1 MRRSVWARTRF
12 AAVLWALS
20 VVAAVLACAP
30 STLFAQRRD
39 QRNQPEVRDLQLRG
53 VRAVSP
59 SDLERSIATTESQC
73 KSLLWLPLCLV
84 SRSPTLW
91 DRKYLDQD
99 EFRRDVLR
107 VLVFY
112 WRRGYRQA
120 QVDTAVTR
128 LAEGRVRVVFDIKEG
143 PPTLISSLR
152 VDYDS
157 TLFNQRR
164 IRKLAILRAGDP
176 LNLVVLDTMR
186 LRYQLALWDKGY
198 ADAQVDTIISVDPQ
212 QRRAAV
218 TIRLTPNWPTR
229 VGTITVRGNAEVD
242 ASTIGNSIMLHTGR
256 PFRYTDLAESQRNLY
271 ESNLFRL
278 AVFNVPPRPDSIKN
292 IEIDV
297 RETQMKEARTAGGF
311 NNVDFVQM
319 DGRFTNYNTFGG
331 ARRLDVTGVIG
342 NLGAGKLS
350 GRFPFREAQRDF
362 LNNEEFTMPTWQVS
376 ADVRQP
382 AWLRKPENALSVGG
396 FAHRRAAPAVYID
409 RGYGGQVAF
418 TRSLAPRAS
427 ASSAYRFEVTRVEA
441 GDVYF
446 CVNYGVCDVTT
457 IGSLRRHQRLS
468 PVQISASIDRSDIP
482 FSPTKGYI
490 ARVDLEHASGVTVSD
505 YRFNR
510 LFAEASTYT
519 HFKYPSRDA
528 RAQVLAGNL
537 RIGYV
542 SPLASGASAGGL
554 ELLHPRKRFYAGGS
568 HSVRGYDENQLG
580 PRILTVPPAELAAI
594 GCATATLAATLTCG
608 DSVVGG
614 QTVSRV
620 SQVDVKHFTPRP
632 TGGTSLL
639 EGSVEYRMPLGKKM
653 EWAVFLDGARIG
665 GAILRDTIARTTIV
679 LPGKTAVTPG
689 AGFRYKSAVGPVR
702 VDMGFN
708 PKQTEELR
716 VVTTARDAA
725 GRETLV
731 MLNESRQMV
740 SGGTATGFFGLFNR
754 VVLHLSIGQAY

>member
-1 MRRSVWARTRF
+1 MRRPLSARTRF
-12 AAVLWALS
+12 AGLA
-20 VVAAVLACAP
+20 VVAAILACAP
-30 STLFAQRRD
+30 STLFAQRGD
-39 QRNQPEVRDLQLRG
+39 QRNQPEVRDLQLNG
-53 VRAVSP
+53 VHGVSVE
-59 SDLERSIATTESQC
+59 DLRRSVATTESEC
-73 KSLLWLPLCLV
+73 KSLLWLPLCMV

-112 WRRGYRQA
+112 WRRGYREA

-128 LAEGRVRVVFDIKEG
+128 MGEGLVRVIFDIKEG
-143 PPTLISSLR
+143 PPTLIGSLR
-152 VDYDS
+152 VDYDT

-164 IRKLAILRAGDP
+164 IQKLAILRAGDP

-186 LRYQLALWDKGY
+186 LGYQLALWDKGY
-198 ADAQVDTIISVDPQ
+198 ADAQVDTIISVDAA
-212 QRRAAV
+212 QRRADV
-218 TIRLTPNWPTR
+218 RIQLTPNWPTK
-229 VGTITVRGNAEVD
+229 VGTITVRGNHQVD
-242 ASTIGNSIMLHTGR
+242 ASTIGNSIMLQKGK

-278 AVFNVPPRPDSIKN
+278 AVFSVPPKPDSIKN
-292 IEIDV
+292 VEIEV
-297 RETQMKEARTAGGF
+297 RETQMREARTAGGF
-311 NNVDFVQM
+311 NNVDFIQM

-342 NLGAGKLS
+342 NLGATRLS

-362 LNNEEFTMPTWQVS
+362 LNNEAFTLPTWQVS
-376 ADVRQP
+376 ADVKQP
-382 AWLRKPENALSVGG
+382 AWLRKPENALSLGG

-409 RGYGGQVAF
+409 RGYGGQLAF

-427 ASSAYRFEVTRVEA
+427 ASSAYRFEVTRVDA

-457 IGSLRRHQRLS
+457 IGSLKRHQRQS
-468 PVQISASIDRSDIP
+468 PIQVSASIDRSDIP

-490 ARVDLEHASGVTVSD
+490 ARVDLEHASGLTVSD

-519 HFKYPSRDA
+519 HFRYPSRDP
-528 RAQVLAGNL
+528 RSQVLAGNL

-542 SPLASGASAGGL
+542 RPLASGPSAGGL
-554 ELLHPRKRFYAGGS
+554 KLLHPRKRFYAGGS
-568 HSVRGYDENQLG
+568 HSVRGIDENQLG
-580 PRILTVPPAELAAI
+580 PRILTVPPDQLQAV
-594 GCATATLAATLTCG
+594 GCNTATLALTPSPSCG
-608 DSVVGG
+608 DSTLANGTV
-614 QTVSRV
+614 VSRV
-620 SQVDVKHFTPRP
+620 SQVDPKHFTPRP

-639 EGSVEYRMPLGKKM
+639 EASVEYRMPFRGKM

-665 GAILRDTIARTTIV
+665 GAILRDTLAGPAIV
-679 LPGKTAVTPG
+679 LPGRTAVTPG
-689 AGFRYKSAVGPVR
+689 VGFRYKSPVGPVR

-708 PKQTEELR
+708 PKRTESLK
-716 VVTTARDAA
+716 VVTSALDAS

-731 MLNESRQMV
+731 TLDEERQIV
-740 SGGTATGFFGLFNR
+740 SGGTAKGFWSLFNR